1 MKNILTGIFNIFRFI
16 LRDLIKDGWRTTITV
31 VNLMIFIT
39 CYFCLAA
46 LSQASLQFGKQDEN
60 KNSLLVI
67 SKNILDPGDS
77 LITLDQFAP
86 ILELEPD
93 QVETVAP
100 LVFRLMN
107 IESYLIQV
115 RGTQVENMQNVFSLE
130 LTAGRWPEKLDEVVI
145 GEGTAQL
152 TKWQLN
158 KVIKIFG
165 RNFTIVGK
173 ISSPGSKSSSVW
185 MTLDA
190 AENLYNTHDSYQ
202 FAWVK
207 VSRGVDAEVVKEN
220 LQNDPR
226 ISGNFDVFFVDYLY
240 AQYADAL
247 DDVGEVTGLLAFLS
261 TLLIMFGTY
270 GSIYLT
276 LSERNREITILRAIG
291 LRAAAIRMI
300 LALRT
305 GFQIVIALF
314 GSWGL
319 AILLLDHIQKKTPL
333 IVRSAM
339 IDVVISGKILIIG
352 IILAFLFGGIGI
364 WIPTISLNRTS
375 VYSAIQQR

>member
-1 MKNILTGIFNIFRFI
+1 MKNKLTGILNIFKFI

-46 LSQASLQFGKQDEN
+46 LSQASLQFGNQDEN
-60 KNSLLVI
+60 KNSLMVI
-67 SKNILDPGDS
+67 SKNVFDPGDS
-77 LITLDQFAP
+77 LITLEQFAP
-86 ILELEPD
+86 ILELEPI
-93 QVETVAP
+93 QVEIVAP
-100 LVFRLMN
+100 LIFRLMN

-115 RGTQVENMQNVFSLE
+115 RGTQVENMQKVFSLE

-145 GEGTAQL
+145 GEGTVLL
-152 TKWQLN
+152 TKWNMN

-165 RNFTIVGK
+165 RNFTIVGT

-190 AENLYNTHDSYQ
+190 AENLYNTNDVYQ

-207 VSRGVDAEVVKEN
+207 VSQGVDAEIVKET

-226 ISGNFDVFFVDYLY
+226 ISSNFDVFFVDYLY
-240 AQYADAL
+240 AQYANAL
-247 DDVGEVTGLLAFLS
+247 DDVGEVTGLLAILS

-305 GFQIVIALF
+305 GFQIVIALI

-319 AILLLDHIQKKTPL
+319 SNLLLDHIQKTTPL
-333 IVRSAM
+333 MVRSAM
-339 IDVVISGKILIIG
+339 IDVVINGNILMFG
-352 IILAFLFGGIGI
+352 IFLAFLFGGIGI
-364 WIPTISLNRTS
+364 LIPTLSLNSSS
-375 VYSAIQQR
+375 VYNEIR